1 MEAEAN
7 SFRLPS
13 DWNDLI
19 TEEEWAGMSV
29 IEKIE
34 IMKIVAKAE
43 ESRRRLQLL
52 SRNPH
57 ST

>member
-1 MEAEAN
+1 
-7 SFRLPS
+7 
-13 DWNDLI
+13 LI